1 MWNAYYIA
9 SDVNKTN
16 GFCFLDSDVHND
28 NVVPDVVKKI
38 MSNQLWT
45 VNDVASDVKID
56 DAFFRCLVHFSTDC
70 LSDRPKNKRNAT
82 PNRLTSKPT

>member
-28 NVVPDVVKKI
+28 NVVPDVVKKNYVE
-38 MSNQLWT
+38 SV
-45 VNDVASDVKID
+45 VN
-56 DAFFRCLVHFSTDC
+56 R
-70 LSDRPKNKRNAT
+70 
-82 PNRLTSKPT
+82 